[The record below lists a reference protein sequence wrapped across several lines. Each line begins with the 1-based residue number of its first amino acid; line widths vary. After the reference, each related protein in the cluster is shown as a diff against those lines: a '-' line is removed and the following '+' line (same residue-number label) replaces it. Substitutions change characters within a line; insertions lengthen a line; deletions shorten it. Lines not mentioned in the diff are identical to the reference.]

1 MTLQQLLSDHEF
13 TERWPYCWEKLKPF
27 FLQKQRDYAR
37 DNKGDHAKIG
47 QFVEFLSEVMGDLEV
62 MEIDL
67 SSKPNQKRKRLNSST
82 I

>member
-1 MTLQQLLSDHEF
+1 M
-13 TERWPYCWEKLKPF
+13 
-27 FLQKQRDYAR
+27 QKQRDYAR